1 MEVCNKNLI
10 TQINSRFKQ
19 FGGSISHEVK
29 TVDVTLIHNWQQ
41 EMSESQL
48 KDLLKKYR
56 LDNDIEC
63 RLALL

>member
-41 EMSESQL
+41 EMVSP
-48 KDLLKKYR
+48 
-56 LDNDIEC
+56 N
-63 RLALL
+63 